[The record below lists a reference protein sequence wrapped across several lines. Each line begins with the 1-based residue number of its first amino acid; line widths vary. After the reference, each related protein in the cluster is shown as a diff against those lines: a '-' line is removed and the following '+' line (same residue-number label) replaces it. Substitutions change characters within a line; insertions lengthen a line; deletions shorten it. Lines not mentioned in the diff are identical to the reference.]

1 MLYIS
6 NPNSHAVNNLIRCP
20 FQLAAWMAACGTFA
34 RRAKREA
41 LELPRR
47 TSHLLPPTSRTK
59 YHSVSHRRASGI
71 SSGFFSSLFL
81 SSLLWF
87 FSSIPSSHRP
97 VLSGHHHRRL
107 LTTFTSLLDL
117 SQSFLTLRCRT
128 TRLPSTVLSQVL
140 LNHRLRSR
148 TSDISHLS
156 TFAFRRTVF
165 AVVYRFS
172 SLRSRSYR
180 SSRTRSQLSA
190 RYQKLSVFVP
200 LCNLGFLDH
209 ISSFCIFDRLPRSS
223 NFKIASLFLATTI

>member
-1 MLYIS
+1 
-6 NPNSHAVNNLIRCP
+6 
-20 FQLAAWMAACGTFA
+20 MAACGTA
-34 RRAKREA
+34 HRAKREA

-47 TSHLLPPTSRTK
+47 TSHLLPPTSRKK

-87 FSSIPSSHRP
+87 FSSIQLSHRP

-165 AVVYRFS
+165 ASSIDFRVSDRVLIVRVARDRNYLRDIKSSAFS
-172 SLRSRSYR
+172 FLCVISVSWTISAPSASSTACLAALISRS
-180 SSRTRSQLSA
+180 Q
-190 RYQKLSVFVP
+190 VF
-200 LCNLGFLDH
+200 
-209 ISSFCIFDRLPRSS
+209 S
-223 NFKIASLFLATTI
+223 